1 MRMITLGLSICSALA
16 FTSAYAQST
25 AWQTIVNNGDIM
37 PGTNVPFNSYNQPSV
52 NAKGLVVLRARSK
65 GAEGG
70 GGEDTPAA
78 GGDGGGGSGGGQPI
92 HGIYE
97 RDMSKSGNPIVRILD
112 KTTLVPAPNNTGVTF
127 TEFPSFPRMDIA
139 MDMIATRG
147 NSQPVWEYALPDGT
161 TTKAGTAGIFMDNRR
176 GSFTSM
182 TLLGAV
188 PGFSYYQVPDAP
200 AAGIKFDVFPGAPA
214 ATDHYT
220 AFKGNWTD
228 PSGNSQTGVYY
239 RIAGAGST
247 KPAYRI
253 ADTSA
258 LIPGT
263 ATPFG
268 STAPPSAVRDVLVFV
283 GLDNEDKPTFGGIYS
298 AHFEPNPPLKTLVTI
313 GEAVPGISGA
323 TLNKIGEGVSFDGRY
338 VAFWGAWGTET
349 RNITLI
355 CPSSGNKALLQYC
368 NTTYPNGFDT
378 IEPVNQ
384 GIFVVDT
391 ATKKLSMVART
402 GGLAADNFYNFIYWT
417 FSGKPPGQGGSQ
429 EEGSE
434 PPRWRSSAFTALSSA
449 NGSYMVGFKATKNII
464 TQHAP
469 AVQGIYVASGRNPS
483 LASHLI
489 VVDTTTLAEQID
501 MDANATLL
509 GSTTP
514 LVVSSVGVERDGF
527 RNGHLALAISMTN
540 ADASVSWAG
549 LYMTD
554 ISPKTK

>member
-214 ATDHYT
+214 ATDLILHSRATGPTRAATVKPASTT
-220 AFKGNWTD
+220 ALQGRAAPNR
-228 PSGNSQTGVYY
+228 
-239 RIAGAGST
+239 RIASPIRVRSF
-247 KPAYRI
+247 PAQRRHSVRLHRR
-253 ADTSA
+253 A
-258 LIPGT
+258 PF
-263 ATPFG
+263 AT
-268 STAPPSAVRDVLVFV
+268 
-283 GLDNEDKPTFGGIYS
+283 
-298 AHFEPNPPLKTLVTI
+298 
-313 GEAVPGISGA
+313 
-323 TLNKIGEGVSFDGRY
+323 
-338 VAFWGAWGTET
+338 FWY
-349 RNITLI
+349 
-355 CPSSGNKALLQYC
+355 SSGL
-368 NTTYPNGFDT
+368 TTKT
-378 IEPVNQ
+378 SQ
-384 GIFVVDT
+384 
-391 ATKKLSMVART
+391 L
-402 GGLAADNFYNFIYWT
+402 LAA
-417 FSGKPPGQGGSQ
+417 
-429 EEGSE
+429 
-434 PPRWRSSAFTALSSA
+434 
-449 NGSYMVGFKATKNII
+449 
-464 TQHAP
+464 
-469 AVQGIYVASGRNPS
+469 
-483 LASHLI
+483 
-489 VVDTTTLAEQID
+489 
-501 MDANATLL
+501 
-509 GSTTP
+509 STVP
-514 LVVSSVGVERDGF
+514 
-527 RNGHLALAISMTN
+527 ISN
-540 ADASVSWAG
+540 R
-549 LYMTD
+549 
-554 ISPKTK
+554 IRR